1 VRWLLLVV
9 AFRASVAHAEP
20 DCSGFGGAIH
30 GSSTCVAYDLRAKRV
45 VASNHRVMPDEHPTT
60 AACGEQLVFDSNL
73 VRVVCDATGPNEHA
87 TVSIRFGSAAPI
99 VLDRHN
105 GFFDFIHVWAKQ
117 DASLIRF
124 TIDYGILE

>member
-1 VRWLLLVV
+1 LLVAV
-9 AFRASVAHAEP
+9 VQASVVHADEP

-45 VASNHRVMPDEHPTT
+45 VASNRRVTSSDHPAT
-60 AACGEQLVFDSNL
+60 AECGGRLAVGSNTI
-73 VRVVCDATGPNEHA
+73 RVVCDVQPPAEHA

-99 VLDRHN
+99 VLDRHG
-105 GFFDFIHVWAKQ
+105 GFFDFINVWAAQ
-117 DASLIRF
+117 DATLIRF